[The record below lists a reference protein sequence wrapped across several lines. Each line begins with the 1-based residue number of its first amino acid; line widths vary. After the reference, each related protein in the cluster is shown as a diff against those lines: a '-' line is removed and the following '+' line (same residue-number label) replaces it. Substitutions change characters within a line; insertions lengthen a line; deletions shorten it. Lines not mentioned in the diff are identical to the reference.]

1 MENWQIKQEAA
12 CTSSRSH
19 VPNFGGSMIGARKET
34 ASFIRPF
41 PSVKPKQRDSIQIRS
56 LQLISRLKSRK
67 PCQVQSIF
75 LIKLKKRFSDLSQ
88 NDLQQKEKL
97 TLSLNMT
104 LVVIIV
110 EGSTGSVIPIEIK
123 LTTITSTISNR
134 RTYDRGLLKNTI
146 CRWLSGSSKCQT
158 CLRCLSHTFLL
169 NQWHRISKSF
179 HLLVLLQYY
188 GINLGKNF
196 NIIWY

>member
-1 MENWQIKQEAA
+1 
-12 CTSSRSH
+12 
-19 VPNFGGSMIGARKET
+19 MIGARKET

-41 PSVKPKQRDSIQIRS
+41 PSVKPKQRDSVQIRS
-56 LQLISRLKSRK
+56 LQLISRLKNRK

-146 CRWLSGSSKCQT
+146 CR
-158 CLRCLSHTFLL
+158 
-169 NQWHRISKSF
+169 
-179 HLLVLLQYY
+179 
-188 GINLGKNF
+188 
-196 NIIWY
+196 

>member
-1 MENWQIKQEAA
+1 M
-12 CTSSRSH
+12 
-19 VPNFGGSMIGARKET
+19 
-34 ASFIRPF
+34 
-41 PSVKPKQRDSIQIRS
+41 
-56 LQLISRLKSRK
+56 SRLKNRK

-146 CRWLSGSSKCQT
+146 CR
-158 CLRCLSHTFLL
+158 
-169 NQWHRISKSF
+169 
-179 HLLVLLQYY
+179 
-188 GINLGKNF
+188 
-196 NIIWY
+196 